1 MKVAGQS
8 HKKVRG
14 AAAKNR
20 RDKEIREREEKREK
34 ERADAAGRR
43 KGRAERRR
51 GDGRFCSVLWFRLRP
66 VWLIDFVSDSDP
78 SEEPLPHN
86 TPSKDGELSLAPTA
100 SQPSPPNFT
109 PIPKPS
115 HHKKTGRPPARRGR
129 VGRNQYTK
137 DRDPRPGATNS
148 PLRSHSHSGDADKS
162 PRYLGNGNGNTSA
175 GNNYNWGPSTENGK
189 PSKPRYMN
197 PNRTTMND
205 MKRRVSGILE
215 FISRTQV
222 EMAAANGCAEETTAT
237 NPSSSPMTRTHSAA
251 TLPATNGGSKT
262 ISQVPGSHENGSSGG
277 VRDRDAVGEKIPGT
291 GVDVEA
297 FRSLSSVEMMEVL
310 TRGLMRW
317 QGDFGKMGEK

>member
-1 MKVAGQS
+1 MQ
-8 HKKVRG
+8 
-14 AAAKNR
+14 
-20 RDKEIREREEKREK
+20 
-34 ERADAAGRR
+34 
-43 KGRAERRR
+43 
-51 GDGRFCSVLWFRLRP
+51 
-66 VWLIDFVSDSDP
+66 LIDCSSDSEP

-86 TPSKDGELSLAPTA
+86 TPSKDGDLSLAPSA
-100 SQPSPPNFT
+100 SQPSPPHST

-137 DRDPRPGATNS
+137 DRDPRPDAANS

-162 PRYLGNGNGNTSA
+162 PRCLGNGNGNTSV
-175 GNNYNWGPSTENGK
+175 GYNWGPNTENSK

-222 EMAAANGCAEETTAT
+222 EMAAANGRGEEIAAT
-237 NPSSSPMTRTHSAA
+237 NPSSCPMTRTHSAA
-251 TLPATNGGSKT
+251 TLPATIDGSKT
-262 ISQVPGSHENGSSGG
+262 ANQISGSHENSG
-277 VRDRDAVGEKIPGT
+277 VRDRDTVSERVPGT
-291 GVDVEA
+291 GIDVEA
-297 FRSLSSVEMMEVL
+297 FRTLSSVEMMEVL

-317 QGDFGKMGEK
+317 QGDFGKVGEK

>member
-1 MKVAGQS
+1 M
-8 HKKVRG
+8 
-14 AAAKNR
+14 
-20 RDKEIREREEKREK
+20 
-34 ERADAAGRR
+34 
-43 KGRAERRR
+43 
-51 GDGRFCSVLWFRLRP
+51 RLIGF
-66 VWLIDFVSDSDP
+66 LTDSEP
-78 SEEPLPHN
+78 SEEPLSHN
-86 TPSKDGELSLAPTA
+86 TPSKDGDLSLAAVA
-100 SQPSPPNFT
+100 SQPSPPSPT
-109 PIPKPS
+109 PVHKPS

-137 DRDPRPGATNS
+137 DREPRPDATKS

-175 GNNYNWGPSTENGK
+175 GYNWGLNVENSK

-222 EMAAANGCAEETTAT
+222 EMAAANGRGEEIAAT
-237 NPSSSPMTRTHSAA
+237 NPSSCQMTRTHSAA
-251 TLPATNGGSKT
+251 TLPAATGGSKT
-262 ISQVPGSHENGSSGG
+262 GYQAPGSHGLSVLKDQYAGN
-277 VRDRDAVGEKIPGT
+277 EKPPGT
-291 GVDVEA
+291 DLDVQA

-317 QGDFGKMGEK
+317 QGDFGKIGEK

>member
-1 MKVAGQS
+1 MAGQS

-20 RDKEIREREEKREK
+20 REKEIREREEKREK

-51 GDGRFCSVLWFRLRP
+51 GDGRLRSILRFRLRS
-66 VWLIDFVSDSDP
+66 VRLIDFLTDSEP
-78 SEEPLPHN
+78 SEEPLSHN
-86 TPSKDGELSLAPTA
+86 TPSKDGDLSLAAVA
-100 SQPSPPNFT
+100 SQPSPPNST
-109 PIPKPS
+109 PVHKPS

-137 DRDPRPGATNS
+137 DREPRPDATNS

-162 PRYLGNGNGNTSA
+162 PRCLGNGNGNASVSH
-175 GNNYNWGPSTENGK
+175 NWGPNTENGK

-222 EMAAANGCAEETTAT
+222 EMAAANGRGEEIAVT
-237 NPSSSPMTRTHSAA
+237 NPSSCQMTRTHSAA
-251 TLPATNGGSKT
+251 TLAAANGGSKT
-262 ISQVPGSHENGSSGG
+262 GNQASGSHGLSVVENQHT
-277 VRDRDAVGEKIPGT
+277 VNEKTPGT
-291 GVDVEA
+291 GLDVEV

-310 TRGLMRW
+310 KRGLMRW
-317 QGDFGKMGEK
+317 QGDFGKIGDK